1 MTETPARQIIAAREE
16 TTAESGPPDT
26 RSEVVQT
33 LRAELDQARAAA
45 AEGRGLLR
53 QALRVLEL
61 FRADFAERESVLRAE
76 LEHAEATAEFY
87 RAALA
92 REARAREAAEKRAII
107 SGNRPKRID
116 VAGWWRRVFRRA
128 AAAAGAGEAVGAIPR
143 HAALEI
149 ASAPDRDG
157 RRGIE
162 ARIDALLEEI
172 EAQRREIDRLQARGL
187 LGRLRRRSP

>member
-1 MTETPARQIIAAREE
+1 VTETPARQIIAAREE

-33 LRAELDQARAAA
+33 LRAEFDQARAAA
-45 AEGRGLLR
+45 AEGQGLLR

-61 FRADFAERESVLRAE
+61 FRADFAERESALRAE

-87 RAALA
+87 RAPLA
-92 REARAREAAEKRAII
+92 REARAREAAEKRAI
-107 SGNRPKRID
+107 RTDAPKRID
-116 VAGWWRRVFRRA
+116 GAGWWRRVFRRA